1 MSDRISEIRRIL
13 RKPLDSGINKF
24 ALLKD
29 VAELVSTGH
38 PLAQDFVLRVFARK
52 HEFNDFHDI
61 VIELVKQVG
70 LYPYLKDEEL
80 SLRDLLALEMHR
92 VEGMNEVVFHS
103 SQAAVYNHLMDHIL
117 QFHLIM
123 VLYQLIQMIKL
134 KQIY

>member
-70 LYPYLKDEEL
+70 LYRHLDNKCFPIFHAIYYIAHEPL
-80 SLRDLLALEMHR
+80 SIPLRALH
-92 VEGMNEVVFHS
+92 HC
-103 SQAAVYNHLMDHIL
+103 
-117 QFHLIM
+117 
-123 VLYQLIQMIKL
+123 
-134 KQIY
+134 